1 MPAMPKQCCLYLEIA
16 YDFGLKYHEKRGKNM
31 KYLFQSSECLPQ
43 KPAGIWCI
51 LVLHGRFG
59 IAHEAVKEVCI
70 EGSRRGSVRCQIGS
84 F

>member
-1 MPAMPKQCCLYLEIA
+1 MKKDE
-16 YDFGLKYHEKRGKNM
+16 KNM

-43 KPAGIWCI
+43 KPAGILCI

>member
-1 MPAMPKQCCLYLEIA
+1 MKKE
-16 YDFGLKYHEKRGKNM
+16 EKNM
-31 KYLFQSSECLPQ
+31 KYIFQSSECLPQ
-43 KPAGIWCI
+43 KPAGILCI